1 MKFLF
6 DKDKLNYPKSIN
18 TVLAKALL
26 SIDVSSKVTSR
37 KLMEIRVLSCNVM
50 KATITDKSSWE
61 GCTTEE

>member
-26 SIDVSSKVTSR
+26 SIDVLSLKVTSR

-50 KATITDKSSWE
+50 KAR
-61 GCTTEE
+61 CRCL